1 MKEETNCYAQ
11 YKKLLKKKDETPV
24 TETREFKALAERHP
38 HIAESVRL
46 KDEMRKL
53 KERLESAKETH
64 TKSKIRKE
72 MNSLKVKLRR
82 EEIRKRLHGENKLE
96 RTYHAR
102 FIRDSATEKLSS
114 MRKNSQASFERTR
127 TKVGRR
133 LSTLKQQKL
142 PPSLLDLKS
151 LYLAEKNVALKKW
164 VKSQKATLR

>member
-1 MKEETNCYAQ
+1 MKQETNCYPQ

-24 TETREFKALAERHP
+24 TETKEFKALTERYP

-53 KERLESAKETH
+53 KEKLKSAKERQ
-64 TKSKIRKE
+64 TKSQIRKD
-72 MNSLKVKLRR
+72 MNSLKAKLRR
-82 EEIRKRLHGENKLE
+82 EEIRKKLHGEDKLE

-102 FIRDSATEKLSS
+102 FIMDSATEKLSS
-114 MRKNSQASFERTR
+114 WREKSRVSLKRTR

-133 LSTLKQQKL
+133 LDTLKQQKL

-151 LYLAEKNVALKKW
+151 LYLVERNVALKEW
-164 VKSQKATLR
+164 VQNRRKRP

>member
-11 YKKLLKKKDETPV
+11 YKRLLKRKDEIPV
-24 TETREFKALAERHP
+24 TETKEFKVLAERHP

-53 KERLESAKETH
+53 KERLESAKERKTR
-64 TKSKIRKE
+64 SKASKE

-82 EEIRKRLHGENKLE
+82 EEIRKKLHGESKLE

-114 MRKNSQASFERTR
+114 WRKKSQASLKRTR

-133 LSTLKQQKL
+133 LGTLKQQKL
-142 PPSLLDLKS
+142 PPSFLDLKS
-151 LYLAEKNVALKKW
+151 LYLVERNVALKEW
-164 VKSQKATLR
+164 VRSRRKRP